1 MQFKTRT
8 LSSDGTPQD
17 EVHEG
22 PGEYDV
28 RERLQASG
36 KIVLS
41 VRPVSAG
48 WGWHDHRAARER
60 QLIFCEQLQTLLAAG
75 ISVPESVLALRDGER
90 DERFRNILTAVL
102 SDIVAGRPLSAAL
115 ENHPT
120 VFSFVLCAM
129 LRSAEKTGSLSDSLG
144 RYAAFQRQ
152 FETFRE
158 NLWAAATYPLLLLG
172 AGSCVLL
179 FLMLYVVPRFS
190 MVYKDMHGPVP
201 WTAQLLLAWG
211 DFANGRAISIL
222 VCVSAMILLVLL
234 LLNQPN
240 SRQWIGQRI
249 DQWPLIGPLLLEIR
263 LAHYFHSLSLLLTAG
278 IPLSRALELSCSL
291 LALSMQDSAR
301 RVSLA
306 VSQGQR
312 LSISLE
318 QNDLLTPVA
327 LRLLQA
333 GERSGQLAKMLGEA
347 AEFHDRGVLRA
358 TTIWSRLA
366 GPVLMA
372 LMGLLIGGIVVLLY
386 LPIFQLADGLV

>member
-1 MQFKTRT
+1 MQFKTRI
-8 LSSDGTPQD
+8 LSSDGVPQG

-22 PGEYDV
+22 SGEHDV

-41 VRPVSAG
+41 VRPVSTA
-48 WGWHDHRAARER
+48 WSWHDHRAARER

-75 ISVPESVLALRDGER
+75 ISVPESLLALRDGER
-90 DERFRNILTAVL
+90 DERFRSILSDVL
-102 SDIVAGRPLSAAL
+102 SDVAAGRPLSAAL
-115 ENHPT
+115 ANHPT
-120 VFSFVLCAM
+120 VFSTVLCAM
-129 LRSAEKTGSLSDSLG
+129 LRSAEKTGTLSDSLG
-144 RYAAFQRQ
+144 RYAVFQRQ

-190 MVYKDMHGPVP
+190 MVYRDMHGPVP
-201 WTAQLLLAWG
+201 WTAQLLLVWG
-211 DFANGRAISIL
+211 DFANGRSSSIL
-222 VCVSAMILLVLL
+222 ISLAALILLALL
-234 LLNQPN
+234 LLNQVN
-240 SRQWIGQRI
+240 SRQWIGRHI
-249 DQWPLIGPLLLEIR
+249 EHWPLIGPLLLEIR
-263 LAHYFHSLSLLLTAG
+263 LSHYFHSLSLLLTAG
-278 IPLSRALELSCSL
+278 IPLARALELSCSL
-291 LALSMQDSAR
+291 LAVSMQDAAI
-301 RVSLA
+301 RVSIA

-312 LSISLE
+312 LSVSLE

-347 AEFHDRGVLRA
+347 AEFHDRGILRV

-366 GPVLMA
+366 GPLLMA